1 MPAQQTANL
10 SPHAYQEPAMTIA
23 SLTPSTAN
31 SEPLLLHENLFAAP
45 GDVAVPPIEVRR
57 FPEALRAGAVP
68 RPRRCLRPESAPE
81 APLRRIE
88 SPVEPEVESP
98 AEFGREFEDDFPEKA
113 PNSEVRVVLEQLF
126 PPTNALLGLEESVAA
141 IVHAAAPAV
150 LEVLAGARP
159 ARQLHHAL
167 SPNCMSKLEQHM
179 RLDAIHRP
187 DPADCS
193 YSNPRVMRMRITQ
206 VLPLVF
212 EAAVILRDM
221 QKVRATALRI
231 ERWHGRW
238 QVTALEIG

>member
-1 MPAQQTANL
+1 MSITAIT
-10 SPHAYQEPAMTIA
+10 S
-23 SLTPSTAN
+23 STTNA
-31 SEPLLLHENLFAAP
+31 EPLLLHENVFATP
-45 GDVAVPPIEVRR
+45 GNATAPPIEVRR
-57 FPEALRAGAVP
+57 FPEALRTGAGS
-68 RPRRCLRPESAPE
+68 RPRRCFSTEPDPESPPSGVAPSE
-81 APLRRIE
+81 DRQGH
-88 SPVEPEVESP
+88 SP
-98 AEFGREFEDDFPEKA
+98 AELGCESEEDSPA
-113 PNSEVRVVLEQLF
+113 RTANPAVRVVLEQLF

-159 ARQLHHAL
+159 VRQLHHAL
-167 SPNCMSKLEQHM
+167 SPNCLDKLEQHM
-179 RLDAIHRP
+179 RLGAIHRP
-187 DPADCS
+187 DPADCT

>member
-1 MPAQQTANL
+1 MSITA
-10 SPHAYQEPAMTIA
+10 I
-23 SLTPSTAN
+23 TPSTAS
-31 SEPLLLHENLFAAP
+31 SEPLLLHENVFATP
-45 GDVAVPPIEVRR
+45 GDVAAPRNEVRR
-57 FPEALRAGAVP
+57 FPEALRAGAAP
-68 RPRRCLRPESAPE
+68 RRRRCLRPVPLAE
-81 APLRRIE
+81 APPRSFL
-88 SPVEPEVESP
+88 SPAELEADFH
-98 AEFGREFEDDFPEKA
+98 AEFGREFEDDFPEA
-113 PNSEVRVVLEQLF
+113 SPNPAARMVLEQLF
-126 PPTNALLGLEESVAA
+126 PPTNALLSLEESVAA

-167 SPNCMSKLEQHM
+167 SPTCMNKLEQHM
-179 RLDAIHRP
+179 RLGAMHRP
-187 DPADCS
+187 DPGACC

>member
-1 MPAQQTANL
+1 MSTTA
-10 SPHAYQEPAMTIA
+10 I
-23 SLTPSTAN
+23 TPSTTNA
-31 SEPLLLHENLFAAP
+31 EPLLLHENVFATP
-45 GDVAVPPIEVRR
+45 GNATAPPIEVRR
-57 FPEALRAGAVP
+57 FPEALRAGAGS
-68 RPRRCLRPESAPE
+68 RPRRCFSPEPGPESPPRGVTSSEDRQANSAAE
-81 APLRRIE
+81 LGCE
-88 SPVEPEVESP
+88 SEEDYP
-98 AEFGREFEDDFPEKA
+98 ART
-113 PNSEVRVVLEQLF
+113 PNPAVRVVLEQLF

-141 IVHAAAPAV
+141 VVHAAAPAV

-159 ARQLHHAL
+159 VRQLHHAL
-167 SPNCMSKLEQHM
+167 SPTCLDKLEQHM
-179 RLDAIHRP
+179 RLGAIHRP
-187 DPADCS
+187 DPADCT

>member
-1 MPAQQTANL
+1 MSITA
-10 SPHAYQEPAMTIA
+10 I
-23 SLTPSTAN
+23 TPSTAN
-31 SEPLLLHENLFAAP
+31 AEPLLLHENVFATPGDAAP
-45 GDVAVPPIEVRR
+45 PRIEVRR
-57 FPEALRAGAVP
+57 FPEALRTDLAP
-68 RPRRCLRPESAPE
+68 RRRRCLRPETGTEAPPPGFPSPAEPE
-81 APLRRIE
+81 AD
-88 SPVEPEVESP
+88 VP
-98 AEFGREFEDDFPEKA
+98 AEFGRGCDEDFPETV
-113 PNSEVRVVLEQLF
+113 PNPAARMVLEQLF

-159 ARQLHHAL
+159 ARQLLHAL
-167 SPNCMSKLEQHM
+167 SPTCMSKLEQHM
-179 RLDAIHRP
+179 RLGAGNLP
-187 DPADCS
+187 DPQSRC